1 MKDGSVLFKS
11 GKKEL
16 AGDYLAKIKALFLAG
31 LENKLAELFDE
42 DIPFRASAV
51 ADNYAYSIYT
61 TLY

>member
-1 MKDGSVLFKS
+1 MKEKGIAFSS
-11 GKKEL
+11 NRKEL
-16 AGDYLAKIKALFLAG
+16 EGTYLAELKPAFLAG
-31 LENKLAELFDE
+31 LEKKLAELFDE